1 MSSACARLAVDAG
14 IDLSVI
20 TRGQT
25 RARPLP
31 AAARVLHGDA
41 RDPGQ
46 VRELLGHRE
55 FDAVVDWVAFTPE
68 HVQLRV
74 GVPDA
79 ARPAADRGV
88 HPAAQPVLG
97 LLPGQDRL

>member
-1 MSSACARLAVDAG
+1 MTSIKVLFLGGTGVISSACARLA
-14 IDLSVI
+14 
-20 TRGQT
+20 RGQT
-25 RARPLP
+25 RVRPLP

-68 HVQLRV
+68 HVQ
-74 GVPDA
+74 
-79 ARPAADRGV
+79 ADIDTFRGR
-88 HPAAQPVLG
+88 A
-97 LLPGQDRL
+97 GQ